1 MGLDGRRRST
11 LALWAMVAAAVVFAP
26 RVARGEERKVAIG
39 FSNLVAR
46 FDGWDEIGLAKPEY
60 RVYILEYLRDAG
72 LNAVGAES
80 LVFSRDDAEKA
91 DLVLGGTVKE
101 LTCRSFDDGRAC
113 RIGIAWE
120 VMNRRTEEVVY
131 RVLTRV
137 NRWGLSENNHAS
149 AGKLL
154 VLSAVNSL
162 IKRPRFRALF
172 RKDAQAPEPSDY
184 QTAQF
189 RGCQVEQRELP
200 GAFQVVADATV
211 LLKSDR
217 GFGSGFFLGGEGLV
231 LTAAHVVEGGGIDVK
246 ERSGKV
252 TRARIVRVS
261 RTHDVALLSIAGSDR
276 TFPCLQLETST
287 KQPGTDVYAIG
298 AAASE
303 DLAFSLT
310 RGIVSGLRTVSDTRL
325 IQTDASVSPGNSG
338 GPLLDKQGRV
348 VGVVSRKLA
357 GEAVEGVAFGV
368 AIEEAL
374 AALKVEAGPATSPVL
389 LRPSGDEARP
399 ARRAAHVVVDTEN
412 EATTLDPILPAKI
425 RALRVGGYILAGVG
439 AALGT
444 LTYMTYEQD
453 KDKQVLTRDG
463 YASRRLANDL
473 SWTACAIGVA
483 AVITSY
489 AIAPSLKELREQSV
503 SVAIAPTGIG
513 VSVRY

>member
-1 MGLDGRRRST
+1 M
-11 LALWAMVAAAVVFAP
+11 LAVVVAAVAFAP
-26 RVARGEERKVAIG
+26 RVARAGERKVAIG

-46 FDGWDEIGLAKPEY
+46 FDGWDEIGFAKPEY

-80 LVFSRDDAEKA
+80 LVFSRDDAQKA

-113 RIGIAWE
+113 RIGVAWE
-120 VMNRRTEEVVY
+120 VMDRRTEEVVY
-131 RVLTRV
+131 RVLIHT
-137 NRWGLSENNHAS
+137 NQWGLSESNHAS

-154 VLSAVNSL
+154 VLSSVNAL
-162 IKRPRFRALF
+162 IKRPRFRALLSP
-172 RKDAQAPEPSDY
+172 KDGVTGQQSDY

-189 RGCQVEQRELP
+189 RACQVEQRELP

-211 LLKSDR
+211 LLKTDR

-246 ERSGKV
+246 ERNGKV
-252 TRARIVRVS
+252 TRAKIVRVS
-261 RTHDVALLSIAGSDR
+261 RTHDVALLSIAGSDQR
-276 TFPCLQLETST
+276 SFPCLQLETSA

-357 GEAVEGVAFGV
+357 GEAVEGVGFGV

-374 AALKVEAGPATSPVL
+374 AALKLQAGPATSPALV
-389 LRPSGDEARP
+389 RPSGDEARP
-399 ARRAAHVVVDTEN
+399 PRRAADVVVDTESQ
-412 EATTLDPILPAKI
+412 ARTLDPKLPGKI
-425 RALRVGGYILAGVG
+425 RALRIGGYLAAGIG
-439 AALGT
+439 AALGA
-444 LTYMTYEQD
+444 LTYMTYE
-453 KDKQVLTRDG
+453 KDKELLTRDG

-489 AIAPSLKELREQSV
+489 AIAPSLKELRERSV
-503 SVAIAPTGIG
+503 SVAIGPTGLG